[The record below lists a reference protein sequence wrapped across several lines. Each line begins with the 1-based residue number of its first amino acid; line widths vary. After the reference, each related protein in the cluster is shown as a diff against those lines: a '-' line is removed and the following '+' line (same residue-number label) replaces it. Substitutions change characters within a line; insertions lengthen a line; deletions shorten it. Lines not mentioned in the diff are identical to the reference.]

1 MNNMN
6 ANSKNPLYVVTN
18 NGKDVEE
25 AENLFDA
32 LVKKLGLEPVITIL
46 ESLLQELI
54 NQVSSY
60 GAFVA
65 VKAFIDQFV
74 EALEKLIKRLD
85 PVLAF
90 SIYKR

>member
-1 MNNMN
+1 MN